1 MVLPQKGGAWGM
13 ATEARLRANRRYEQ
27 QSVKR
32 ISVPFYPKDK
42 ELYEYACG
50 FDGKAAYI
58 RELIRKDMQA
68 KRDNQH

>member
-1 MVLPQKGGAWGM
+1 M

-27 QSVKR
+27 QAVKR

-58 RELIRKDMQA
+58 RELIHKDMQA

>member
-1 MVLPQKGGAWGM
+1 M
-13 ATEARLRANRRYEQ
+13 ATKARLRVNKRYEQ

-50 FDGKAAYI
+50 FDSKAAYI
-58 RELIRKDMQA
+58 HEFIRKDMQA
-68 KRDNQH
+68 HNQNKQA

>member
-1 MVLPQKGGAWGM
+1 MEEVRDM

-50 FDGKAAYI
+50 FDSKAAYI

-68 KRDNQH
+68 HKQNEQQ